1 MTDEKSG
8 FEAAAAAGRSRRDI
22 LKAGGSTVAL
32 AAFGTLA
39 APAVLRAQAATVK
52 IGGVGPLTGSLAY
65 NGNQAKAAMQFA
77 IDDINA
83 AGGIKSMGGAKL
95 ELIYGDAESRPDVG
109 AAQVDKLAEA
119 GACCLIGAESSAIS
133 LATTQAAARFNL
145 PHIVNI
151 GTADTIVQRELPNVF
166 RFSPGTAQSVA
177 IGVGNLNRLNE
188 QAGKPVKTVAI
199 VHEDGP
205 FGSSMAKLLG
215 EKLPGIGLTVV
226 ETISHPTPQRDFT
239 NIVLRL
245 KNAKPDL
252 VMPSHYINEFILFAR
267 TIRQQRF
274 SPKGIYSIFGGG
286 ASNIKFVRENQD
298 AAQFVIDTNHW
309 YDPRKPA
316 SQALAKKVADAKL
329 DLTYDIMISYG
340 AMQLA
345 AQAIEKA
352 GSADRAKILQ
362 TLSTETFGDTV
373 MPYGP
378 IKFVAGD
385 NTGSQLVNLQVRGDK
400 IEVVLPKE
408 YATIE
413 PVFPFPDRS

>member
-1 MTDEKSG
+1 MADEKSG
-8 FEAAAAAGRSRRDI
+8 FDATTGRSRRDI
-22 LKAGGSTVAL
+22 LKAGGSTLAL
-32 AAFGTLA
+32 AALGTVA
-39 APAVLRAQAATVK
+39 APAVLRAQAPVIK
-52 IGGVGPLTGSLAY
+52 IGGIGPLTGAIAY

-77 IDDINA
+77 IDDANA

-95 ELIYGDAESRPDVG
+95 ELLFGDAESRPDVG

-119 GACCLIGAESSAIS
+119 GVSVLVGSQSSAIS

-145 PHIVNI
+145 PQIVDV
-151 GTADTIVQRELPNVF
+151 GTADQIVQRGLPNVF
-166 RFSPGTAQSVA
+166 RFSPGTARSVA
-177 IGVGNLNRLNE
+177 EGIANLNTLNE

-205 FGSSMAKLLG
+205 FGSSMAKLLQ
-215 EKLPGIGLTVV
+215 EKLPSIGMNVV

-239 NIVLRL
+239 NILLRL

-267 TIRQQRF
+267 TTRQQRF
-274 SPKGIYSIFGGG
+274 APKGIYSIFGGG

-309 YDPRKPA
+309 YDPRKAA

-329 DLTYDIMISYG
+329 DLTYDIMVAYG
-340 AMQLA
+340 ATQVA
-345 AQAIEKA
+345 IDAIEKA
-352 GSADRAKILQ
+352 GSADRAKLIE
-362 TLSTETFGDTV
+362 TLSTQTFADTV

-378 IKFVAGD
+378 IKFVGGD
-385 NTGSQLVNLQVRGDK
+385 NTGSHLVNLQVRGDK
-400 IEVVLPKE
+400 IEVIFPKE
-408 YATIE
+408 YATIA
-413 PVFPFPDRS
+413 PVFPIPERS